1 MERHIELQII
11 RRAYAKQI
19 MAIFNVLDA
28 QVEAAF
34 AAVPREDYLGPGPW
48 PICRAMDVYVPT
60 PTADP
65 VYLYSDNL
73 VGIAPERNLNNG
85 QPSLHALLLEHAKI
99 KPGEHVVHIGAGLGY
114 YSAIMAH
121 LAGPSGKVTAIEVD
135 ADLASRAASHL
146 SALTTVRVVHADGG
160 HFAFDKADVIYVN
173 AGATRPTDLWLDRLK
188 NRGRLILP
196 LTANEGIKLEPSQK
210 ARRGAVFCIER
221 QEGSFPAR
229 CIAPVAIYPCEGAR
243 DEDSEAALSAAFD
256 KGSPLKVT
264 KLYRSGAIPKQR
276 CWVRGTGWCLA
287 YE

>member
-1 MERHIELQII
+1 MDRPLELQII

-28 QVEAAF
+28 QIESAF
-34 AAVPREDYLGPGPW
+34 STVPREDFLGPGPW

-85 QPSLHALLLEHAKI
+85 QPSLHALLLDHAQI

-114 YSAIMAH
+114 YTAIMAH
-121 LAGPSGKVTAIEVD
+121 LAGAAGKVTAIEVD
-135 ADLASRAASHL
+135 ADLAAQAKAHLSHL
-146 SALTTVRVVHADGG
+146 PTVSVVHADGG
-160 HFAFDKADVIYVN
+160 HYPFDKADVIYVN
-173 AGATRPTDLWLDRLK
+173 AGATRPADLWLDRLK

-196 LTANEGIKLEPSQK
+196 LTAHEGIKLEPSQK

-221 QEGSFPAR
+221 QEGIFPAR

-243 DEDSEAALSAAFD
+243 DEVSEAALSAAFD

-264 KLYRSGAIPKQR
+264 KLYRSGAIAGHR
-276 CWVRGTGWCLA
+276 CWVRGAGWCLA